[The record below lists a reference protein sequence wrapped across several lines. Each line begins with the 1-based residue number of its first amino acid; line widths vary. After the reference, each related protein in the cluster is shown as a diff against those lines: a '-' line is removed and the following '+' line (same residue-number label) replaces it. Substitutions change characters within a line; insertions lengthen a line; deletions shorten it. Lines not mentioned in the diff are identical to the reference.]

1 MKLVRYG
8 DKGAEK
14 PGLIDK
20 SGQLRDLSAHIKD
33 LTGET
38 YSPASLKKL
47 AEIDPASLPSVPGTP
62 RLGPP
67 VTGISKFV
75 AIGLN
80 YADHAKETGAQIPTE
95 PIFFLKANTALS
107 GPNDPVEKPRGS
119 TKLDWEVEIAAII
132 GTRAKYVSEADALN
146 HVAGYCV
153 CNDVSERYFQQER
166 GGQWTKGKSCDTFG
180 PIGPWLVTK
189 DEVPDPQNL
198 PLWLKVNGETM
209 QNGSTKLDWEVEI
222 AAIIGTRAKYVSEA
236 DALNHVAGYCVCNDV
251 SERNFQIE
259 RLGQWT
265 KGKSHDTFGPLGPWL
280 VTRDEISDVQKLSM
294 WLDVNGQRRQTGSTT
309 TMIFSMAQCIA
320 YVSQFMTL
328 LPGDVI
334 TTGTPPGVGMGM
346 KPQQFLNVGD
356 VVTLGIEQLGEQRQE
371 IVAA

>member
-8 DKGAEK
+8 AKGAEK

-20 SGQLRDLSAHIKD
+20 SGQLRDLSAHIRD
-33 LTGET
+33 LDGEA

-47 AEIDPASLPSVPGTP
+47 AEIDPASLPAVGGNP
-62 RLGPP
+62 RLGAP

-80 YADHAKETGAQIPTE
+80 YVDHAKETGAQIPSE
-95 PIFFLKANTALS
+95 PIFFIKANTALS

-119 TKLDWEVEIAAII
+119 TKLDWEVEIAVII

-146 HVAGYCV
+146 HVAGYC
-153 CNDVSERYFQQER
+153 
-166 GGQWTKGKSCDTFG
+166 
-180 PIGPWLVTK
+180 I
-189 DEVPDPQNL
+189 
-198 PLWLKVNGETM
+198 
-209 QNGSTKLDWEVEI
+209 
-222 AAIIGTRAKYVSEA
+222 
-236 DALNHVAGYCVCNDV
+236 CNDV

-280 VTRDEISDVQKLSM
+280 VTKDEIPNVQTLSM
-294 WLDVNGQRRQTGSTT
+294 WLDVNGTRRQTGSTS
-309 TMIFSMAQCIA
+309 TMIFSIA
-320 YVSQFMTL
+320 KCVSYVSQFMTL
-328 LPGDVI
+328 LPGDVL
-334 TTGTPPGVGMGM
+334 TTGTPPGVGTGM
-346 KPQQFLNVGD
+346 KPPQYLNVGD
-356 VVTLGIEQLGEQRQE
+356 VVTLGIEGLGAQRQE

>member
-33 LTGET
+33 LDGAAYAPE
-38 YSPASLKKL
+38 SLKKL
-47 AEIDPASLPSVPGTP
+47 AAIDPASLPAVSGNP
-62 RLGPP
+62 RLGAP

-80 YADHAKETGAQIPTE
+80 YSDHAKETGNPIPAE

-119 TKLDWEVEIAAII
+119 TKLDWEVEIAVII
-132 GTRAKYVSEADALN
+132 GTRAKYVSEAEALN
-146 HVAGYCV
+146 YVAGY
-153 CNDVSERYFQQER
+153 
-166 GGQWTKGKSCDTFG
+166 T
-180 PIGPWLVTK
+180 I
-189 DEVPDPQNL
+189 
-198 PLWLKVNGETM
+198 
-209 QNGSTKLDWEVEI
+209 
-222 AAIIGTRAKYVSEA
+222 
-236 DALNHVAGYCVCNDV
+236 CNDV

-265 KGKSHDTFGPLGPWL
+265 KGKSHDTFGPVGPWL
-280 VTRDEISDVQKLSM
+280 VTKDEIPDVQKLSM
-294 WLDVNGQRRQTGSTT
+294 WLDVNGQRRQTGTT
-309 TMIFSMAQCIA
+309 ATMIFSLAKCIS

-328 LPGDVI
+328 LPGDIV

-346 KPQQFLNVGD
+346 KPPTYLNVGD
-356 VVTLGIEQLGEQRQE
+356 TVTLGIEGLGEQRQV
-371 IVAA
+371 IVEA